1 MLKPNPVLSWNRLT
15 TKMWKTFI
23 NLGIMTVEERRR
35 RRFSEPFKKEQVKLI
50 ESGELKVKE
59 VSRLYEVKA
68 ENVRRWLKK
77 YGSKELPPTI
87 VISSSTEYDKLGD
100 LEKQILELKQIIG
113 DQQIK
118 LITQSSIIELAEQK
132 LGKGFEKK

>member
-1 MLKPNPVLSWNRLT
+1 M
-15 TKMWKTFI
+15 
-23 NLGIMTVEERRR
+23 
-35 RRFSEPFKKEQVKLI
+35 
-50 ESGELKVKE
+50 
-59 VSRLYEVKA
+59 
-68 ENVRRWLKK
+68 
-77 YGSKELPPTI
+77 
-87 VISSSTEYDKLGD
+87 ISSSTEYDKLGD